1 MIPVMNLESIGVT
14 YEQWMRACNQAEAQ
28 AVESDDVL
36 DVQRN
41 AAEHERWDLVY
52 NLSLIA
58 GLETSVLIDA
68 NGQIQIDWGSPGR
81 VPLRPPVGMM
91 APFRVWVHTHP
102 GFHAYWS
109 GTDKNSLAI
118 AQGILSSALVLGA
131 PGIKRSR
138 NLGPDK
144 GHSIGLEGPLQHW
157 TEEDITPWDR
167 WYAEHKETPIEVM
180 V

>member
-1 MIPVMNLESIGVT
+1 
-14 YEQWMRACNQAEAQ
+14 
-28 AVESDDVL
+28 
-36 DVQRN
+36 
-41 AAEHERWDLVY
+41 
-52 NLSLIA
+52 
-58 GLETSVLIDA
+58 
-68 NGQIQIDWGSPGR
+68 
-81 VPLRPPVGMM
+81 M
-91 APFRVWVHTHP
+91 APFRLWVHTHP

-131 PGIKRSR
+131 PGIKQSR
-138 NLGPDK
+138 NLGPDI

-167 WYAEHKETPIEVM
+167 WYAEHQEIPIEVM